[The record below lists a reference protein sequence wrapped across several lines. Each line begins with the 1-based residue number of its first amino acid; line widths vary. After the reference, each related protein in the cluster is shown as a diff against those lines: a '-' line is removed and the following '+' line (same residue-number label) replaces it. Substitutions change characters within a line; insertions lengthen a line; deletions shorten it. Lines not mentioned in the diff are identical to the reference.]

1 MLVGWLM
8 GSVGAFAATSGTITV
23 GVGCRRRVGEIAVV
37 GDAVAVG
44 SPAMGVSL
52 DRGDGVAVGEKVGV
66 GLTGAKRAV
75 GEGIAKANA
84 VGSGVSRPGL
94 PQPINVA
101 IKANASR
108 STGKRRI
115 DFMR

>member
-1 MLVGWLM
+1 M

-23 GVGCRRRVGEIAVV
+23 GVVCRRRVGEIAVV
-37 GDAVAVG
+37 GDAVG
-44 SPAMGVSL
+44 SPAMGVSS

-84 VGSGVSRPGL
+84 VGSGVSRPDL

>member
-1 MLVGWLM
+1 MLVGWL
-8 GSVGAFAATSGTITV
+8 VGAVWVLAATSGTVAV

-37 GDAVAVG
+37 GDAVG
-44 SPAMGVSL
+44 SPAMGVSS